1 MSEKVIQ
8 VAEGFWNIRGS
19 FKVAGLI
26 DIGTQ
31 ASIVRRAGGGFLLL
45 DSYTLNDALAH
56 EVDAITGGPDNVEA
70 VLNLHPFH
78 TIHVGAIH
86 ARYPRAKHYGTARH
100 LERFPELRW
109 ERVRTEDEATHARF
123 ADDLDFSVPAG
134 VEFISANE
142 HVHFSSVLA
151 FHGASKTIHVD
162 DTIMYLR
169 LPRLLGLFGLS
180 ESTGFH
186 PTLPQVLERSAGAA
200 QAFRDWAATLAEDW
214 GDAENLC
221 AAHNAAL
228 LGRENDGATIRE
240 RILAAL
246 AKVEPKLAAHER
258 RYG

>member
-1 MSEKVIQ
+1 LH
-8 VAEGFWNIRGS
+8 W
-19 FKVAGLI
+19 
-26 DIGTQ
+26 
-31 ASIVRRAGGGFLLL
+31 
-45 DSYTLNDALAH
+45 
-56 EVDAITGGPDNVEA
+56 EA
-70 VLNLHPFH
+70 
-78 TIHVGAIH
+78 A
-86 ARYPRAKHYGTARH
+86 
-100 LERFPELRW
+100 
-109 ERVRTEDEATHARF
+109 RTEDEALHARY
-123 ADDLDFSVPAG
+123 AKELEFSVPAG
-134 VEFISANE
+134 VEFISTNE
-142 HVHFSSVLA
+142 HVHFSSVLV
-151 FHGASKTIHVD
+151 FHRASKTIHVD

-169 LPRLLGLFGLS
+169 LPRLLALFGLS

-186 PTLPQVLERSAGAA
+186 PTLPQVLERRAGAA